1 MPNLVKSSEID
12 KKIDQEIYNCL
23 DFDKGLKSFFV
34 FAGAGSGKTRSLT
47 NVLEKLKQEKIA
59 ELRIQGKRV
68 AVITYTNAAC
78 EEIKERINFDKSFE
92 VSTIH
97 SFCWSLIQNLTIDIR
112 NYLRSNLEDSIAE
125 KERQIQKSR
134 KPDTREKYEK
144 QLSRLK
150 KRLTSIEHVQKFVY
164 SPGHYSDSFQSVLD
178 AEVIGMAT
186 EFLTSSQLMQQIL
199 INQYPILLIDESQD
213 TNKKLLEALL
223 AIEAQQSSFCL
234 GLFGDMMQRIYMGGK
249 EDLSSM
255 LPSEWERP
263 NKIYNHRCS
272 VRIVHLINKIRSVV
286 DDFQQETESEKQGNA
301 FAFLI
306 NKDVSSPQ
314 DIEQEICEFMAKQ
327 TKQNDWLDS
336 STVKTLVLEHKMA
349 AIRGGFE
356 CFFNPLHD
364 DSKTRD
370 AVTSGDSSELIF
382 LNSQFIPLIEACLT
396 NDAFLI
402 MQILRKY
409 DSPRLNDAKF
419 DPQKPQGNLL
429 TKLAADVDQLCERV
443 KQAEISVKDI
453 LRLIFEYELLRIPEK
468 FIEVIESSTSSED
481 LHESTWSKA
490 LSCNMNTLQNYSNYI
505 NGKIAYSTHQG
516 VKGLEFDR
524 VMVIMSDHE
533 AGGSFFNYE
542 KLFSVQPLSKTDLTN
557 RDEGKETALD
567 RTRRL
572 LYVTS
577 SRAKKD
583 LVWVIYSNEKA
594 QLKEH
599 LLQQGYFNE
608 SEIFDYL

>member
-1 MPNLVKSSEID
+1 MPDLVKLSEV
-12 KKIDQEIYNCL
+12 DQDIYNCL
-23 DFDKGLKSFFV
+23 DFEKGLKSFFV

-47 NVLEKLKQEKIA
+47 NVLEKLKQEKIT

-112 NYLRSNLEDSIAE
+112 QYLKSNLEDSIAKKE
-125 KERQIQKSR
+125 KQIQKSR
-134 KPDTREKYEK
+134 KPDTKKKYER
-144 QLSRLK
+144 QLSRLQ
-150 KRLTSIEHVQKFVY
+150 KRLTSIEHVKKFIY
-164 SPGHYSDSFQSVLD
+164 SPGHYSDSFHSVLD

-186 EFLTSSQLMQQIL
+186 KFLISSQLMQQIL

-223 AIEAQQSSFCL
+223 NIEAQQPSFCL

-249 EDLSSM
+249 EDLNST

-263 NKIYNHRCS
+263 KKVDNHRCS
-272 VRIVHLINKIRSVV
+272 IRIVRLINKIRSVV
-286 DDFQQETESEKQGNA
+286 DDFQQKPKSEEQGNA
-301 FAFLI
+301 FVFLVD
-306 NKDVSSPQ
+306 KDVSSPQ
-314 DIEQEICEFMAKQ
+314 DIEQEICRSIANQ
-327 TKQNDWLDS
+327 TNQDDWLDPS
-336 STVKTLVLEHKMA
+336 AVKTLVLEHKMA

-356 CFFNPLHD
+356 RFFNPLHD

-370 AVTSGDSSELIF
+370 TITSGDSSELIF
-382 LNSQFIPLIEACLT
+382 LNNQIVPLIEACVA
-396 NDAFLI
+396 NDEFLI

-419 DPQKPQGNLL
+419 APQESQGNLL
-429 TKLAADVDQLCERV
+429 NELAIDVAQLCERV

-468 FIEVIESSTSSED
+468 FIDAIENSASSQNLSE
-481 LHESTWSKA
+481 SAWSKA
-490 LSCNMNTLQNYSNYI
+490 LGCNTNALLNYCNYI

-524 VMVIMSDHE
+524 VMVVMSDHE

-542 KLFSVQPLSKTDLTN
+542 KLFAIQPLSKTDLTN
-557 RDEGKETALD
+557 RNEGKETALD

-583 LVWVIYSNEKA
+583 LVWVVYSSEKTR
-594 QLKEH
+594 LKEH
-599 LLQQGYFNE
+599 LLQQDYFTE
-608 SEIFDYL
+608 SEIVDYP